1 MKEKN
6 FFTTHATKGFTL
18 LEVLASITILSIVA
32 IGMFSFFTNAMKYT
46 TYNQDK
52 TVAINI
58 ARGVLAYME
67 RLDFTDLEQYVESK
81 MNNTDNQSF
90 VYLNASDCL
99 DDDFPLLGDDEQT
112 KREACEKALGPTVNN
127 VKYDETRIH
136 VFLVPYNDSEALNK
150 LRESPQKEFLPASL
164 KEHISKESEKNL
176 DPEQQKYL
184 PEMQKRLLKIYVI
197 VRWGDRVDD
206 SEWLEGVIADETIR

>member
-58 ARGVLAYME
+58 ARGVLAYMQ
-67 RLDFTDLEQYVESK
+67 RLDFETLTQYVDREIH
-81 MNNTDNQSF
+81 NTDKPF
-90 VYLNASDCL
+90 VHLNC
-99 DDDFPLLGDDEQT
+99 DELF
-112 KREACEKALGPTVNN
+112 KDNEDEKQVCKKILSPTVNN
-127 VKYDETRIH
+127 VPYETRIH
-136 VFLVPYNDSEALNK
+136 VFLVPYNDSETWNK
-150 LRESPQKEFLPASL
+150 LQESPLEEFPALL
-164 KEHISKESEKNL
+164 KKRISEESIKNPDSKL
-176 DPEQQKYL
+176 QDY
-184 PEMQKRLLKIYVI
+184 LLKIYVI
-197 VRWGDRVDD
+197 VRWGDSVED